1 MENLQTY
8 IRELGMK
15 AVIYE
20 EDFESSELVKFSAG
34 LRDLIMQ
41 QNSSHQYGTLVVILN
56 PLVAR
61 VATVQQAVQIVA
73 DLGETEHLRSRQ
85 NLRPMETG
93 ET

>member
-1 MENLQTY
+1 
-8 IRELGMK
+8 MK
-15 AVIYE
+15 GVIYE

-41 QNSSHQYGTLVVILN
+41 QDPSLQYGTLVVILN

-61 VATVQQAVQIVA
+61 IATVQQAEPTVA

-85 NLRPMETG
+85 NLCPIET
-93 ET
+93 